1 MASLTYWSRLEPRP
15 RSASIARALAA
26 QVRDPAWMLARQW
39 QVGEFQGEDAASPA
53 VVDTLF
59 RLSSLTGWLPQGGDL
74 RPLAASAP
82 LEPALESEGRG
93 VDLTVR
99 VELGQVFE
107 SLLVEAGL
115 EALRDAFRQA
125 YPIEPVDEED
135 LRAMADEAT
144 ARFLRVCGGR
154 ATDGVS
160 LLEAANRS
168 RPAPPDV
175 PPLTPDAVAPVLPV
189 LDDLRA
195 WADDVLG
202 GIEAFDPPAW
212 NAEHLEYSLE
222 AVATLPTGSAAALTV
237 TPRRDGALDWS
248 AFDLQPTTPDGV
260 VPGPVETV
268 RTSVLPTHVRFP
280 GMPNA
285 RWWSFEDGRVD
296 FGGVQPDLRD
306 LGRVMLIDF
315 ALVHGNDWFVMPF
328 EQPVGT
334 VSGIEALVVHDVFGG
349 ATLVPRADQAE
360 VPAELRWTMYST
372 ATAGGARPA
381 DFFVLPAAAVPVSQ
395 PGIPLLE
402 EVLFIHDEM
411 ANIAWAIERVVENG
425 LGEPWQGHERDLA
438 IKERLPEP
446 PPSADE
452 DAAALSYRIQ
462 TTVPE
467 HWIPLL
473 PVMID
478 PDRGD
483 IALELGAM
491 LRGNAPGGE
500 PILPAGRIL
509 RPLLPAGHPYRLPE
523 HEVSRSGTKAAR
535 TFFRTRW
542 SDGTTYVWVA
552 RVKGAGRGEGTSGLS
567 FDLVTGSINGSN
579 VT

>member
-1 MASLTYWSRLEPRP
+1 MPSLTSWSRLEPRP

-26 QVRDPAWMLARQW
+26 QVRDPVWMLARQW
-39 QVGEFQGEDAASPA
+39 QVGEFHGEDAASPA

-74 RPLAASAP
+74 RPLPVSAP
-82 LEPALESEGRG
+82 LEPALEREGRG

-125 YPIEPVDEED
+125 YPVEPVDEED

-144 ARFLRVCGGR
+144 ARFLRICGGR

-168 RPAPPDV
+168 RPLPPDV
-175 PPLTPDAVAPVLPV
+175 PPLTPDSVAQVLPV
-189 LDDLRA
+189 VGALRA
-195 WADDVLG
+195 WADDVFG

-212 NAEHLEYSLE
+212 NPEHLEYSLE
-222 AVATLPTGSAAALTV
+222 AVATLPTGSAAALSV
-237 TPRRDGALDWS
+237 TPRHDGALDWS
-248 AFDLQPTTPDGV
+248 SFDLQPGTPGGV
-260 VPGPVETV
+260 VPGAVETV

-334 VSGIEALVVHDVFGG
+334 LCGIEALVVHDVFGG
-349 ATLVPRADQAE
+349 ATLVPRADRADA
-360 VPAELRWTMYST
+360 PGELRWTMYST
-372 ATAGGARPA
+372 AIAGGVGPA

-395 PGIPLLE
+395 PGVPLLE
-402 EVLFIHDEM
+402 EVLLIRDEM

-438 IKERLPEP
+438 IKEGRP
-446 PPSADE
+446 PPPPPADE
-452 DAAALSYRIQ
+452 DAPALSYLIQ

-509 RPLLPAGHPYRLPE
+509 RPPLPDGRPYRLPE

-535 TFFRTRW
+535 KVFRTRW
-542 SDGTTYVWVA
+542 SDGTTHVWVA
-552 RVKGAGRGEGTSGLS
+552 RIRSAGRGEGTSGLS
-567 FDLVTGSINGSN
+567 FDLVTGA
-579 VT
+579 